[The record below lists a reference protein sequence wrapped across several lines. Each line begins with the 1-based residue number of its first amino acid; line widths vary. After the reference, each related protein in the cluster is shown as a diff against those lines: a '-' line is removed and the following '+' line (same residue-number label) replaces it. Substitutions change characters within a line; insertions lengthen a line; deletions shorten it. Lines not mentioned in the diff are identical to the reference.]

1 MLKRRWLAALII
13 GLLAAAPLAAQE
25 SGKQTSPD
33 GAAKFLAQI
42 GNEAIKVLASS
53 GGSIEAREVQVRQL
67 LSQNFDL
74 QRIGRFVLGQ
84 AWNGANEDQRAEYLQ
99 LFSEYVL
106 ATYSRRLG
114 GYSGE
119 QFRVVKSEPAGKED
133 VVVFTE
139 IARPSGPPLV
149 CGWRVRA
156 IGGGY
161 KILDVM
167 VDGLSMINTQ
177 RAEFA
182 AVVQRQ
188 GVDGL
193 LEMLRLQVTKFGAR
207 QT

>member
-1 MLKRRWLAALII
+1 MLKRRWLAAFII

-25 SGKQTSPD
+25 AGKQTSPD
-33 GAAKFLAQI
+33 AAAKFLGKL
-42 GNEAIKVLASS
+42 GNEAIQVLNGT
-53 GGSIEAREVQVRQL
+53 GGSIEAREAQVRQL
-67 LSQNFDL
+67 MSQNFDL

-84 AWNGANEDQRAEYLQ
+84 AWNGASEDQRAEYLQ

-119 QFRVVKSEPAGKED
+119 QFRVIKSEPAGKED

-149 CGWRVRA
+149 CGWRVRET
-156 IGGGY
+156 GGSH

-207 QT
+207 QS

>member
-1 MLKRRWLAALII
+1 MLKRRWLAALVI

-33 GAAKFLAQI
+33 EAAKFLAKL
-42 GNEAIKVLASS
+42 GNDAIKVLGASS
-53 GGSIEAREVQVRQL
+53 GSLETREAQLRQL

-84 AWNGANEDQRAEYLQ
+84 AWNGASEDQRAEYLQ

-106 ATYSRRLG
+106 ATYSRRIG
-114 GYSGE
+114 GYAGE

-149 CGWRVRA
+149 CGWRVRET
-156 IGGGY
+156 GGGY

-167 VDGLSMINTQ
+167 VEGLSMINTQ